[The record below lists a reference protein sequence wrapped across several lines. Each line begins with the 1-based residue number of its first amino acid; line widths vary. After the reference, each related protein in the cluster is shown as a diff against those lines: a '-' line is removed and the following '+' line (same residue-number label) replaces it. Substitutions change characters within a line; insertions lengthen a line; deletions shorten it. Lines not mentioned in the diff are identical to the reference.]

1 MKKIIT
7 VSILV
12 FCAVVPGFVLAVP
25 ITPAVNMPTA
35 GSQGTAVPSMPV
47 AGSQGTAAP
56 SSASNSSITPLTNP
70 IKYDT
75 FSDFVSAVIKAAVD
89 ILMPFV
95 VLAFIWSGF
104 LFVKAQGKPAEIE
117 AAQKAITYSVIGAF
131 ILFGAWGFAQIIGT
145 TVSTLTK

>member
-1 MKKIIT
+1 MKKIIIT
-7 VSILV
+7 GLIV
-12 FCAVVPGFVLAVP
+12 FYTVVPGFVLAGD
-25 ITPAVNMPTA
+25 TAPAVNTPTSGA
-35 GSQGTAVPSMPV
+35 GN
-47 AGSQGTAAP
+47 AAP
-56 SSASNSSITPLTNP
+56 SLPTSGAGNAPSTPSAGPITPLTNP

-131 ILFGAWGFAQIIGT
+131 ILFGSWGFAQIIGT
-145 TVSTLTK
+145 TISTLTK

>member
-1 MKKIIT
+1 MKKIIIT
-7 VSILV
+7 GLV
-12 FCAVVPGFVLAVP
+12 IFSTLIPGFVLAQTA
-25 ITPAVNMPTA
+25 TPAVN
-35 GSQGTAVPSMPV
+35 GTQTSAVPAV
-47 AGSQGTAAP
+47 NGTQT
-56 SSASNSSITPLTNP
+56 SASPSASAGPITPLTNP
-70 IKYDT
+70 IKYNT

-104 LFVKAQGKPAEIE
+104 LFVKAQGKEKDLEDAK
-117 AAQKAITYSVIGAF
+117 KAITYSVIGAF